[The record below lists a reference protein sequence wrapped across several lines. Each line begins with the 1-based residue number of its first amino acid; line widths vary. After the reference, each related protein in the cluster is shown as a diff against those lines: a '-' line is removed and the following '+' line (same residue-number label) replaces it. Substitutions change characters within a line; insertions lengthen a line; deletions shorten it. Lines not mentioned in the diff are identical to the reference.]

1 MGMHTCIY
9 GERLCSRGN
18 STVCTKHIDS
28 GSSDIVINYMRHY
41 ILIILFFLSLRVQP
55 SDQP

>member
-9 GERLCSRGN
+9 GERLCGRGDN
-18 STVCTKHIDS
+18 MVCTKYIDS
-28 GSSDIVINYMRHY
+28 GCSDIVINYTRHY